1 MRNLKFH
8 LAKANNILCFG
19 PDGIEFEFDNYGNVV
34 LVKGTNYDNP
44 GLNDEDRSNATGK
57 SSIPELLSI
66 GLYGKTIKKPKKIKG
81 PDFINT
87 LADQGEVIIEWDD
100 YRVVRSFKKTS
111 SGASSK
117 INIWESKDRVWND
130 ESKKTLGTSSE
141 SQKWI
146 EDKLGLTH
154 KAFCSIVIFD
164 DSDKYQFLEMDGP
177 DKRAFVENL
186 IGLDVFRDFYLNS
199 KILLKNHK
207 QLIET
212 LVREYEVLQD
222 TIQSADNRITVV
234 KSQEQEWK
242 NRLNL
247 EIIQILEKI
256 KVKQMSLQT
265 SDTGKLLEQW
275 QTAQEDISK
284 LTTEIA
290 DLESKRNRFQEVV
303 NDAREKMESTR
314 THRDAING
322 KLQEHHL
329 AMKASEQEL
338 QKHLE
343 LISKLDTLTDGA
355 KCPTCHGTI
364 SKNNYGSVLK
374 HSKNAAESS
383 QTEIY
388 NHQKIIRVK
397 KEEFGE
403 KAAKLSTMEIK
414 IAEAEKKFKDIESIV
429 GAKRN
434 KISQLSLLSKPD
446 GNSEERVLETEIS
459 ELKKQAKAKKEECE
473 GDSPYKEIIEE
484 EIQNKILKESNSK
497 EKFQEIKDAEAE
509 LPYLNFWVNA
519 FGEKGIRKYVVD
531 GIIPALNSRISYW
544 LQFLID
550 SRIELTFDNE
560 LDETVI
566 RSGNSSSYH
575 GGSRGEGRR
584 INLAVSQA
592 FAYVMM
598 LNSGSCPSLVF
609 LDEITGGSVDR
620 AGVVGV
626 YNMIF
631 ELAKERQVF
640 VTTHNE
646 NLLTMLQGCETI
658 KLEKRDDITRLVS

>member
-1 MRNLKFH
+1 M
-8 LAKANNILCFG
+8 AKATNILCFG
-19 PDGIEFEFDNYGNVV
+19 PDGIDLKFDNYGNVV

-44 GLNDEDRSNATGK
+44 GSNDEDRSNATGK

-66 GLYGKTIKKPKKIKG
+66 GLYGRTIKKPTKIKG
-81 PDFINT
+81 VDFINT
-87 LADQGEVIIEWDD
+87 LADKGEVVIEWDD
-100 YRVVRSFKKTS
+100 YRVVRTFKKTS

-117 INIWESKDRVWND
+117 IDIWESKDHIWDD

-146 EDKLGLTH
+146 EDKLGLSH

-177 DKRAFVENL
+177 DKRAFVESL
-186 IGLDVFRDFYLNS
+186 IGLDVFRDFYANA

-207 QLIET
+207 RVIET
-212 LVREYEVLQD
+212 LVREYEILQD
-222 TIQSADNRITVV
+222 TAQSADSRIAAV

-242 NRLNL
+242 NRLNR
-247 EIIQILEKI
+247 EVMQILEKI
-256 KVKQMSLQT
+256 KSKQVALQT
-265 SDTGKLLEQW
+265 SDTGKLLEHW
-275 QTAQEDISK
+275 QSAQEDISK

-290 DLESKRNRFQEVV
+290 DLESKRSRFQEVV
-303 NDAREKMESTR
+303 NDAREKMESAR

-338 QKHLE
+338 QRHLD
-343 LISKLDTLTDGA
+343 LINKLGTLTDGA
-355 KCPTCHGTI
+355 KCPTCHGVI
-364 SKNNYGSVLK
+364 SKNNYGTVLK

-383 QTEIY
+383 QSEIQ
-388 NHQKIIRVK
+388 NHKKIIHIK

-414 IAEAEKKFKDIESIV
+414 IAEAEKKFKDIESSV
-429 GAKRN
+429 SAKRN
-434 KISQLSLLSKPD
+434 KISQLSALSKPD
-446 GNSEERVLETEIS
+446 GNSEERVLEAEIS

-473 GDSPYKEIIEE
+473 GDSPYKEIIEQ
-484 EIQNKILKESNSK
+484 EIQNKSLKEADAKTKS
-497 EKFQEIKDAEAE
+497 QEIKDAEE
-509 LPYLNFWVNA
+509 EFPYLEFWVNA
-519 FGEKGIRKYVVD
+519 FAEKGIRKYVVD
-531 GIIPALNSRISYW
+531 GVIPALNSRIYYW

-550 SRIELTFDNE
+550 GRIELTFDNE
-560 LDETVI
+560 LEETVI

-658 KLEKRDDITRLVS
+658 KLEKRDDITCLV